1 MGTCK
6 KVAVF
11 VDSDN
16 VSPALFGQAWGEIK
30 DVGEIVY
37 GKAYGDWDRLTQM
50 RKVAEQ
56 CGLSLHNQ
64 KAYVKGKNATD
75 MALAVDCV
83 DAYTSTEFELAF
95 IFSGDSDFTPLCEY
109 LKKKGVYVVGVS
121 EKEKMS
127 DAFCRECDE
136 NLDLKELAELSL
148 SKEQRIYKEDPLRAE
163 LQVLKTS
170 LRLQNKPLIFS
181 VNDFLNVIK
190 VELPFSLIH
199 SLSINEVSSTLK
211 PFGVIAQGRKK
222 GIDLNLLPL
231 LEEEKKLGFYAAYFD
246 AVIKYTMLNLST
258 ERGVESHLLSYVGER
273 AKNNIPKFS
282 LFKKKSLCLYKII
295 KFLYKKGVCEFTDS
309 GHPTLSLN
317 SLLSTGYNDDLTLFD
332 KIQDKNPVKAHDI
345 RPEEKVVN
353 QCIDDLSKVKWFN
366 GTFDLSSFKKY
377 LSNYCERKNIS
388 TVDEKLVCKTLK
400 KNPKVCFLTGPLN
413 HSVFEV
419 LSVKNIGD
427 IEKTKRIASL
437 LSTLKRNYNHGFF
450 FTPHQIFDAMKE
462 SDYPVQEEAPLNVI
476 IDKLLQDYPTVFCK
490 RKAKNKMFK
499 IYLLSSSGLTYSEY
513 MDAIFMKVESI
524 SFSHPG
530 KSLKKL
536 LDLVNPE
543 VTVANWQWK
552 KLYSLACLYQKQ
564 YPLEFF
570 QGNKEVA

>member
-1 MGTCK
+1 MGICK
-6 KVAVF
+6 RVAVF

-16 VSPALFGQAWGEIK
+16 VSPTLFGQAWGEIK
-30 DVGEIVY
+30 DVGQIVY
-37 GKAYGDWDRLTQM
+37 GKAYGDWDKLTQM
-50 RKVAEQ
+50 RRVAEQ

-109 LKKKGVYVVGVS
+109 LKKKGVYVVGIS

-127 DAFCRECDE
+127 DAFCRECNE

-148 SKEQRIYKEDPLRAE
+148 SKEQITYKKDPLRAE

-170 LRLQNKPLIFS
+170 LRLQNKPLSFS
-181 VNDFLNVIK
+181 VNDFLNVAR
-190 VELPFSLIH
+190 VELPFSPLH
-199 SLSINEVSSTLK
+199 SLSIHEISEKLK
-211 PFGVIAQGRKK
+211 PFGVIVQGSKK
-222 GIDLNLLPL
+222 EVDLNLLPVFT
-231 LEEEKKLGFYAAYFD
+231 EEKKLGCYAAYFD
-246 AVIKYTMLNLST
+246 AVIKSTMLNSLN
-258 ERGVESHLLSYVGER
+258 ERETESHLLSYVGEK
-273 AKNNIPKFS
+273 AKKNIPSFS
-282 LFKKKSLCLYKII
+282 LFKKKSLSLHKII
-295 KFLYKKGVCEFTDS
+295 KTLYKGELCEFTGS
-309 GHPTLSLN
+309 GHPVLNLS
-317 SLLSTGYNDDLTLFD
+317 SLLSTCYNDDLSLFD
-332 KIQDKNPVKAHDI
+332 KIPDKAHDTGPI
-345 RPEEKVVN
+345 EKIVN
-353 QCIDDLSKVKWFN
+353 QCIDDLSKVKWFS

-388 TVDEKLVCKTLK
+388 TVDEKLVCKALK

-427 IEKTKRIASL
+427 IEKTRRIASL

-462 SDYPVQEEAPLNVI
+462 SDYPVQEKDPLNVI

-490 RKAKNKMFK
+490 RKSKNKMFK
-499 IYLLSSSGLTYSEY
+499 IYLLSPSGLTYSEY
-513 MDAIFMKVESI
+513 MDAVFMKVESI
-524 SFSHPG
+524 SCSNPD

-536 LDLVNPE
+536 LDLVDPE
-543 VTVANWQWK
+543 ITVANWQWK

-570 QGNKEVA
+570 QGNKEIA